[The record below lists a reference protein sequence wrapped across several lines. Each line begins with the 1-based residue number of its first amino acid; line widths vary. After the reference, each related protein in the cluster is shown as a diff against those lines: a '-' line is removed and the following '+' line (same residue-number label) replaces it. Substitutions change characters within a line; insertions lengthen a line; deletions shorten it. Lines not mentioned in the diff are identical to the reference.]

1 MCKRGREEEEKRKR
15 GGKEKR
21 REERRGRKREKRE
34 GRESVGV
41 YAVGSPVTE
50 KGGELDRPTPAK
62 KMPILKVE
70 ASFSNIRVAIVE
82 DVEDPQALTLR
93 VSLLSFLH
101 LLMLSPFL
109 FSNFPLFFRSPSPL
123 TFLSPVP
130 MYSIFEPFRIDSW
143 VFRLGEVQK

>member
-21 REERRGRKREKRE
+21 REERRGRKRKKRE

-50 KGGELDRPTPAK
+50 KGGELDRATPAK

-93 VSLLSFLH
+93 VSLLSFL
-101 LLMLSPFL
+101 
-109 FSNFPLFFRSPSPL
+109 
-123 TFLSPVP
+123 FLSPSVLSFSLCLFLSLSLP
-130 MYSIFEPFRIDSW
+130 PSPPLSFLS
-143 VFRLGEVQK
+143 LLT